1 MNTTKPSAKRTLS
14 ARRSV
19 LVKYGDPA
27 NAEQQRQIAEIHRIY
42 GTTPEGVEAHRRR
55 MRELIAAGKL
65 KSAFL

>member
-1 MNTTKPSAKRTLS
+1 MNTIKHTAKRTLS

-27 NAEQQRQIAEIHRIY
+27 HAEFERQVAEIHRIY
-42 GTTPEGVEAHRRR
+42 GTTPEEVEAHTRRVR
-55 MRELIAAGKL
+55 ALIAAGKL